1 MARNSPTKTANS
13 RALQESATA
22 WRWFYRS
29 FKQGD
34 WLWLFVAIAIASMS
48 VTAITHLGE
57 SIKQSMLQKAADS
70 LGADIVLRS
79 SRPIDQIWQERAQAL
94 GLQTQKSLSFV
105 TMALVEKPQE
115 AFQLVNLTAVEQSQP
130 LRGTRQASAQLP
142 FHPLERGKVWI
153 EPKLLQLMP
162 LNQNSHLLLGEKHFS
177 LAGAV
182 EPKSLINPMAQFAPQ
197 VIMPLADLDATQL
210 IGPGSRIS
218 YQLSLAGTEKEIQQF
233 VSEFEQKSPEF
244 IDLIS
249 AQAPNEDLQ
258 KTLDRAWLF
267 LDLAALSAVFVAGLS
282 ILIASRFYLNRWR
295 NSLALLRA
303 FGGSDK
309 QLRRL
314 FAWQFFWIG
323 LSSSLLGVLLGLG
336 LIAAASPWLK
346 TLFSPFVTASYS
358 YAALLGLISG
368 MLVLWSFAWQAYQTA
383 MQTSPLQVF
392 KQTSKRKQLRHWVIS
407 FALVLVLMSVI
418 VQLDFL
424 GWVLAVGSI
433 LSVVFYLSAAV
444 LLWLLQR
451 LHSSSKG
458 WLRLAIAALLKQPE
472 LMKIQLVSVG
482 LVLFVLILMTF
493 VRQDLI
499 NNWQHSLPDKTPN
512 TFLVNVQP
520 YQLETVQQLFSEQ
533 NLSPQF
539 VPVARGRLVAKNGEI
554 LTAEQMPT
562 ARAQRLLQREANIAV
577 SRQTPEYNQTVRQLP
592 KAKYQGLG
600 VSVEQGIAEAF
611 NLKLGDRLT
620 FDFAGVEQSY
630 QVREIRSLN
639 WQSFRLNFFFIV
651 EPNAETP
658 LSISYLSSL
667 YIDNKQ
673 TRNLLTQQMAQQA
686 SGALLV
692 DVQQIIEQIREIM
705 DQAAAGVSAL
715 FFFTLIAS
723 IAVLFSATLASQQS
737 RVQTWLLLRTL
748 GASGK
753 QIRLIGLSE
762 FVLLGFLAAILA
774 ASFAQAVSMVI
785 SVQILEAS
793 PQLSLALWLSTFTM
807 SCVILLLVG
816 YFSQRPYLKMS
827 ANQLKR
833 HLSNM
838 N

>member
-1 MARNSPTKTANS
+1 MSVSATKTNPIK
-13 RALQESATA
+13 ESITA

-34 WLWLFVAIAIASMS
+34 WLWLFIAILIASMS

-57 SIKQSMLQKAADS
+57 SIKQSMLQKAASS

-79 SRPIDQIWQERAQAL
+79 SRPIDDVWKERAQQL
-94 GLQTQKSLSFV
+94 DLKTQKSLSFV
-105 TMALVEKPQE
+105 TMSLVEQPKE

-130 LRGTRQASAQLP
+130 LRGERKAYPQLP
-142 FHPLERGKVWI
+142 FESLQSGSVWI
-153 EPKLLQLMP
+153 EPKLIQLMNLSP
-162 LNQNSHLLLGEKHFS
+162 ESQLLLGEKKFN

-182 EPKSLINPMAQFAPQ
+182 EPNSLINPMAQFAPQ
-197 VIMPLADLDATQL
+197 VIMPLEDLQATQL
-210 IGPGSRIS
+210 IGPGSRIT
-218 YQLSLAGTEKEIQQF
+218 YRLSLAGNSAAIQQYVKQF
-233 VSEFEQKSPEF
+233 KQEQPEF

-303 FGGSDK
+303 FGGSDR

-323 LSSSLLGVLLGLG
+323 FSSSLLGVLLGLG
-336 LIAAASPWLK
+336 LITMAIPWLK
-346 TLFSPFVTASYS
+346 TLFTPFVAASYS

-368 MLVLWSFAWQAYQTA
+368 ILVLWSFAWQAYQTA

-392 KQTSKRKQLRHWVIS
+392 KQTLKRKQLRHWIIS
-407 FALVLVLMSVI
+407 FALILILMSVL

-424 GWVLAVGSI
+424 GWVLAIGSV
-433 LSVVFYLSAAV
+433 LSLAFFLSATA
-444 LLWLLQR
+444 LLWGLQKFYTSTR
-451 LHSSSKG
+451 G

-472 LMKIQLVSVG
+472 LMKIQLISVG

-499 NNWQHSLPDKTPN
+499 SNWQQSLPEQTPN

-520 YQLETVQQLFSEQ
+520 YQLDTVEELFRQQ
-533 NLSPQF
+533 NLSPDF
-539 VPVARGRLVAKNGEI
+539 VPVTRGRLVSKNDEM
-554 LTAEQMPT
+554 LTAEEMPT
-562 ARAQRLLQREANIAV
+562 PRAKRLLQREANIAV
-577 SRQTPEYNQTVRQLP
+577 SQQAPEYNKLVEQLP
-592 KAKYQGLG
+592 EKQWTGLG
-600 VSVEQGIAEAF
+600 VTVEQGIAEAF
-611 NLKLGDRLT
+611 KLKLGDQLT
-620 FDFAGVEQSY
+620 FDFAGVEQTY
-630 QVREIRSLN
+630 QIRAIRALN

-651 EPNAETP
+651 EPNVAQP

-667 YIDNKQ
+667 YIDDKQ
-673 TRNLLTQQMAQQA
+673 TRNILTQQMAQQT

-705 DQAAAGVSAL
+705 DQAASGVSAL
-715 FFFTLIAS
+715 FFFTLAAS
-723 IAVLFSATLASQQS
+723 IAVLFSATLASQQA

-748 GASGK
+748 GASSK

-762 FVLLGFLAAILA
+762 FFLLGILTAILA
-774 ASFAQAVSMVI
+774 ASFAQIISMFI
-785 SVQILEAS
+785 SVQILDTI
-793 PQLSLALWLSTFTM
+793 PKPSLTLWLSTFCI
-807 SCVILLLVG
+807 SSAILLMVG
-816 YFSQRPYLKMS
+816 YLSQRPYLSLS

-838 N
+838 D